1 MVYVIPALGFAQIA
15 SWGSL
20 YYSFAV
26 LSKPIQAE
34 LHLSQPE
41 IFGAFTLAMLTSSLT
56 APRVG
61 KAIDRFGGKRVLCMG
76 SIAAATAL
84 LAMAGV
90 GNLWTVYL
98 AWALAG
104 LAMPMALYDP
114 AFATL
119 HQIDAARYRRSV
131 STLTLF
137 GGFASTVF
145 WPLTTF
151 LSGELGWRY
160 TLMVYAVMQLA
171 ICLPLHTF
179 ILPRMAGRS
188 ATKAAAAASA
198 PGVSSEIARKPFYL
212 LACAFAAAMMVF
224 GALSVHLLT
233 LLQVGGLSVGQA
245 VMVASLIGPMQV
257 TGRVLELAFAKR
269 LSAAK
274 VGWISVGLLAVA
286 LTLLAC
292 SQGTVWLAIVF
303 ACCYGL
309 SNGLLTI
316 VRGLLPAELFP
327 QVPVGSLLGKL
338 ARPTQLS
345 MALAPVGFAA
355 VASSGM
361 AFTGRVLLLLCLA
374 LLSLGLL
381 IWATQSR
388 STKRA
393 VANAARQAEA

>member
-1 MVYVIPALGFAQIA
+1 MIYVISALGFAQIA

-34 LHLSQPE
+34 LRLSQPE

-56 APRVG
+56 APRIG

-76 SIAAATAL
+76 SIAAAMAL
-84 LAMAGV
+84 LAMAAV

-151 LSGELGWRY
+151 LNGELGWRH
-160 TLMVYAVMQLA
+160 TLMAYAVMQLA
-171 ICLPLHTF
+171 ICLPLHGF
-179 ILPRMAGRS
+179 VLPRMAGRS
-188 ATKAAAAASA
+188 ATKAATGAFLPGAS
-198 PGVSSEIARKPFYL
+198 PEIARKPFYL

-224 GALSVHLLT
+224 GALSVHLLS
-233 LLQVGGLSVGQA
+233 LLQAGGLSVAQA

-257 TGRVLELAFAKR
+257 TGRVLELAFATR

-274 VGWISVGLLAVA
+274 VGWLSVGLLVVA
-286 LTLLAC
+286 LVLLAC
-292 SQGTVWLAIVF
+292 SEGSAWLGIIF
-303 ACCYGL
+303 AGCYGL

-327 QVPVGSLLGKL
+327 QIPVGTLLGKL

-345 MALAPVGFAA
+345 MALAPLGFAA
-355 VASSGM
+355 VSSTGM
-361 AFTGRVLLLLCLA
+361 TFAGRVWLLLGLA
-374 LLSLGLL
+374 VLSLGLL
-381 IWATQSR
+381 LLATRRPSGSR
-388 STKRA
+388 KA
-393 VANAARQAEA
+393 LPVANQAGT

>member
-1 MVYVIPALGFAQIA
+1 MIYVIPALGFAQIA

-76 SIAAATAL
+76 SIAAAAAL

-151 LSGELGWRY
+151 LSGELGWRH

-179 ILPRMAGRS
+179 VLPRMAGRS
-188 ATKAAAAASA
+188 ATKAAAGASA
-198 PGVSSEIARKPFYL
+198 PGVSLEIARKPFYL

-233 LLQVGGLSVGQA
+233 LLQAGGLSVGQA

-292 SQGTVWLAIVF
+292 SQGTIWLGIVF

-388 STKRA
+388 STKRV
-393 VANAARQAEA
+393 VANTARQAEA